1 MKVILK
7 SELLDRMRSVNKTAE
22 LGFVKMSYVYEA
34 IEACLTAAIS
44 REDFEKYSI
53 DKHLSEEVDNAE

>member
-7 SELLDRMRSVNKTAE
+7 SELLDRMRPVNKTAE

-34 IEACLTAAIS
+34 IEACLTATIS
-44 REDFEKYSI
+44 REDFERYST
-53 DKHLSEEVDNAE
+53 HEHPSEVER